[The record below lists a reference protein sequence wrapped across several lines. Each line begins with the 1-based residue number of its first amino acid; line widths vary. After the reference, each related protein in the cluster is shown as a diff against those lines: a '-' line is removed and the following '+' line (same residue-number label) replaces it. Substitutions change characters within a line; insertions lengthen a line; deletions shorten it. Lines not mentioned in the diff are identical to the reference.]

1 MFRGGSEGKIR
12 TGILKEDILE
22 AIVGLPSKLFYNTGI
37 PASIIIINKAKPDHL
52 KNKVIFIDSSLDFK
66 EGKNQ
71 NSLEEEH
78 VKKVVDAYD
87 AGEEIDKYMRIV
99 DMAEIKENDYNLN
112 IARYIDTSEEEEL
125 VDLSATLEAIKEIET
140 KEKEIDDKLAG
151 FLAELGYEA

>member
-1 MFRGGSEGKIR
+1 M
-12 TGILKEDILE
+12 
-22 AIVGLPSKLFYNTGI
+22 
-37 PASIIIINKAKPDHL
+37 
-52 KNKVIFIDSSLDFK
+52 DFK

-71 NSLEEEH
+71 NSLEAEH
-78 VKKVVDAYD
+78 VKKIVDAYD

-112 IARYIDTSEEEEL
+112 IARYIDTSVEEEP
-125 VDLSATLEAIKEIET
+125 VDLPATLEAIKEIET